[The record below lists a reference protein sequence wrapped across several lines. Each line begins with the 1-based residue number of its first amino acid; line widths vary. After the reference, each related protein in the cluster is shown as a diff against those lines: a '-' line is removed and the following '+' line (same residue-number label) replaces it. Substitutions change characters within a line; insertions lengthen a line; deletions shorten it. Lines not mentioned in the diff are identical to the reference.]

1 MFIFAHHNAGHTFS
15 MESGFIVLALIAIMG
30 VIVWRLNK

>member
-1 MFIFAHHNAGHTFS
+1 MNLFAHHTAVHNFI
-15 MESGFIVLALIAIMG
+15 MESGFIVLFLIAIMG